1 MRPRDFQHVHFRL
14 KLGEPRELHVQVAS
28 VLVDAF
34 EQNIQEDA
42 KAPIGP
48 ALTLDHIAAGVAL
61 FYYQQFLVECVDEGG
76 RNRGERRLA
85 EAFTIFH
92 DIAADEAKTDFMV
105 ASCPNTEL
113 GKPTIRPESPP

>member
-48 ALTLDHIAAGVAL
+48 ALTHERSGFLNHVRFRHRELPPSKFNEDEVA
-61 FYYQQFLVECVDEGG
+61 FRSIG
-76 RNRGERRLA
+76 R
-85 EAFTIFH
+85 
-92 DIAADEAKTDFMV
+92 
-105 ASCPNTEL
+105 
-113 GKPTIRPESPP
+113 PPAVR